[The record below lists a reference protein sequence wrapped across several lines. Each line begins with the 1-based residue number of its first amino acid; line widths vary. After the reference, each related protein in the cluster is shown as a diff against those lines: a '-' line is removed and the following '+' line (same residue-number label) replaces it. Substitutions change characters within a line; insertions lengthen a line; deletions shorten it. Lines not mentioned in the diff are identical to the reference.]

1 MITGIN
7 QLVQA
12 ELDGKVRHYTWRKTP
27 SQVTT
32 AGLWFDLSMS
42 PGRPVPKYWF
52 DAPPAIAKQISYSQ
66 DGGLEHG
73 GGVSPSEKYLRS
85 TTGIATAATALPLTM
100 ILCDYLLYYP
110 SIDDSNLDAQVMD
123 NTVTLPRYTDGNG
136 VQAIAVSVAGRTGGA
151 SFYFKYTSC
160 DADGAVSGRT
170 SRTVVQ
176 NSSAALGTVVTSST
190 ATNSGGNPF
199 IGLEG
204 NDTGIKHI
212 DEVYMVT
219 PDVGLFTLI
228 LVKPL
233 GTSVI
238 REITAPVEKDYFMES
253 GTIPRIY
260 DDAYLSFLC
269 LPQGTL
275 AATALMGDIKTIFT

>member
-1 MITGIN
+1 MIRGIKE
-7 QLVQA
+7 LVDA
-12 ELDGKVRHYTWRKTP
+12 ELAGKERRYTWRKTP

-52 DAPPAIAKQISYSQ
+52 DAPPAIAKQITYSA

-73 GGVSPSEKYLRS
+73 GGVSPSEKYLRL

-100 ILCDYLLYYP
+100 VLCDYLLYYP
-110 SIDDSNLDAQVMD
+110 SIDDSVLDEQVLD
-123 NTVTLPRYTDGNG
+123 NTVTLPRYTDGEG
-136 VQAIAVSVAGRTGGA
+136 VQVIAVSVAGRTGGA
-151 SFYFKYTSC
+151 RFYFTYTNSE
-160 DADGAVSGRT
+160 GVSGRISQT
-170 SRTVVQ
+170 CYQ
-176 NSSAALGTVVTSST
+176 NSAAALGTLQ
-190 ATNSGGNPF
+190 NSGANANASAMPF
-199 IGLEG
+199 VGLQAG
-204 NDTGIKHI
+204 DTGVRSI
-212 DEVYMVT
+212 DSVFMIDA
-219 PDVGLFTLI
+219 DVGLMTLI

-238 REITAPVEKDYFMES
+238 REITAPVEKDYFMEA
-253 GTIPRIY
+253 GVIPQIY

-275 AATALMGDIKTIFT
+275 AATALMGDIKVVWD

>member
-1 MITGIN
+1 MIQGIN

-12 ELDGKVRHYTWRKTP
+12 ELDGKERRYTWRKTP

-52 DAPPAIAKQISYSQ
+52 DAPPAIAKQITYSA

-73 GGVSPSEKYLRS
+73 GGVSPSEKYLRL
-85 TTGIATAATALPLTM
+85 TTGLATVATALPLTM

-110 SIDDSNLDAQVMD
+110 SIDDSVLDEQVLD
-123 NTVTLPRYTDGNG
+123 NTVTLPRYTDGEG

-151 SFYFKYTSC
+151 RFYFTYTNS
-160 DADGAVSGRT
+160 DGVSGRT
-170 SRTVVQ
+170 SQTVYQ
-176 NSSAALGTVVTSST
+176 NSAAALGTLQGNGRNTNIASS
-190 ATNSGGNPF
+190 AF
-199 IGLEG
+199 IGLQSG
-204 NDTGIKHI
+204 DSGIRSI
-212 DEVYMVT
+212 DSVFMLDA
-219 PDVGLFTLI
+219 DVGLMTFI

-238 REITAPVEKDYFMES
+238 RGIDAVVEKDYFLES
-253 GTIPRIY
+253 GLVPRIY

-269 LPQGTL
+269 LPRGTL
-275 AATALMGDIKTIFT
+275 AATALMGDIKCIWT

>member
-1 MITGIN
+1 MITGVK
-7 QLVQA
+7 QLVDA
-12 ELDGKVRHYTWRKTP
+12 ELEGKERRYTWRKTP

-32 AGLWFDLSMS
+32 AGFWFDLSMS

-52 DAPPAIAKQISYSQ
+52 DAPPAIAKQISYSA

-73 GGVSPSEKYLRS
+73 GGVSPSEKYLRL

-110 SIDDSNLDAQVMD
+110 SIDDSVTDEQVMD
-123 NTVTLPRYTDGNG
+123 NTITLPRYTDGEG
-136 VQAIAVSVAGRTGGA
+136 VQVVAISVAGRTGGA
-151 SFYFKYTSC
+151 SFYFTYTNS
-160 DADGAVSGRT
+160 DGVSGRT
-170 SRTVVQ
+170 SKTVVQ
-176 NSSAALGTVVTSST
+176 NAAAALGTVVTSGT
-190 ATNSGGNPF
+190 AVNGGTAPF
-199 IGLEG
+199 IGLQDG
-204 NDTGIKHI
+204 DTGVRSI
-212 DEVYMVT
+212 DSVFMLT

-253 GTIPRIY
+253 SVIPRIY

-275 AATALMGDIKTIFT
+275 AATALMGDIKTIWT

>member
-1 MITGIN
+1 MIQGIN

-12 ELDGKVRHYTWRKTP
+12 ELDGKERRYTWRKTP

-52 DAPPAIAKQISYSQ
+52 DAPPAIAKTISYSQ

-73 GGVSPSEKYLRS
+73 GGVSPSEKYLRL
-85 TTGIATAATALPLTM
+85 TTGIATASTALPLTM

-110 SIDDSNLDAQVMD
+110 SIDDSNLDTQPMD
-123 NTVTLPRYTDGNG
+123 NTVTLPRYTDGEG

-151 SFYFKYTSC
+151 SFYFTYTNQ
-160 DADGAVSGRT
+160 DGVSGRT
-170 SRTVVQ
+170 SQTVVE
-176 NSSAALGTVVTSST
+176 NSAAALGTIVTSST
-190 ATNSGGNPF
+190 ATLNGSGNPF
-199 IGLEG
+199 IGLQDG
-204 NDTGIKHI
+204 DTGIRSI
-212 DEVYMVT
+212 DSVQMLSA
-219 PDVGLFTLI
+219 DVGLFTLI

-253 GTIPRIY
+253 GVIPRIY